1 MVGCLVPVDL
11 EVVDVEDDGLVV
23 GYRTFWMFG
32 CLELMVQLTQ
42 IYFETREI
50 DSAQAFFS
58 EKTNTNILW
67 NRWVLKKLNVLM
79 IYL

>member
-1 MVGCLVPVDL
+1 
-11 EVVDVEDDGLVV
+11 
-23 GYRTFWMFG
+23 MFG

-67 NRWVLKKLNVLM
+67 NR
-79 IYL
+79 